1 MKLHETLQKSSEQF
15 GDSVIQEESKLGGT
29 VRIRVSDGSEADISV
44 NLGKDLTSAFESG
57 EFSAS
62 VADGTFRNICPGDY
76 ITREVSVPEATSVGG
91 GAHTIK
97 FIIADLDSA
106 LDHGVTEHHVVI
118 VPETPFF
125 DAPMNL
131 NSTNVGGYAGSYMQS
146 TVMPAFANMLSAAFG
161 ASHLLRFKVDDQS
174 CTCRLMTYSMV
185 FGMSQPDFKKDNFL
199 AGKQFAAFRRK
210 PDLRGKGI
218 GPYWLS
224 DVALGSSENFAFV
237 NSNTHCVFWGSSEA
251 SQAIGVR
258 PFALLV

>member
-29 VRIRVSDGSEADISV
+29 VRIRVSDGSEAYISV
-44 NLGKDLTSAFESG
+44 NLGKDLSSAFESG

-106 LDHGVTEHHVVI
+106 LDHGVTEHHVAI
-118 VPETPFF
+118 VPETPYF
-125 DAPMNL
+125 DAPMNRH
-131 NSTNVGGYAGSYMQS
+131 STNAGGYAGSYMQS
-146 TVMPAFANMLSAAFG
+146 TVMPAFASMLSTAFG

-185 FGMSQPDFKKDNFL
+185 FGMSQPDFKKDNCL
-199 AGKQFAAFRRK
+199 DGKQFAAFRLK

-224 DVALGSSENFAFV
+224 DISLDSSENFAFV
-237 NSNTHCVFWGSSEA
+237 NSNTHCVFLGSSEA
-251 SQAIGVR
+251 SHAIGVR

>member
-1 MKLHETLQKSSEQF
+1 MKLHEILQKSSEQF
-15 GDSVIQEESKLGGT
+15 GDSVIQEERKLGGT
-29 VRIRVSDGSEADISV
+29 VGIMASDGSETDISV

-76 ITREVSVPEATSVGG
+76 ITREVSVPEATGAGG

-97 FIIADLDSA
+97 FIIADFDSA
-106 LDHGVTEHHVVI
+106 LGHGVTEHHVAI
-118 VPETPFF
+118 VPETPYF
-125 DAPMNL
+125 DAPMNRH
-131 NSTNVGGYAGSYMQS
+131 STNAGGYAGSYMQS
-146 TVMPAFANMLSAAFG
+146 TVMPAFASMLSTAFG
-161 ASHLLRFKVDDQS
+161 ASHLLRFTVGGQS

-185 FGMSQPDFKKDNFL
+185 FGKSWPDFKKDNCL
-199 AGKQFAAFRRK
+199 DGKQFAAFRLK

-224 DVALGSSENFAFV
+224 DISLDSSENFAFV
-237 NSNTHCVFWGSSEA
+237 NSNTHCVFLGSSEA
-251 SQAIGVR
+251 SHAIGVR

>member
-15 GDSVIQEESKLGGT
+15 GESVIQEESKLGGT

-161 ASHLLRFKVDDQS
+161 ASHLLSTVDGQS

-185 FGMSQPDFKKDNFL
+185 FGMSCTDFKKDNFL
-199 AGKQFAAFRRK
+199 DGKQFAAFRLK

-224 DVALGSSENFAFV
+224 DVALDSSENFAYV
-237 NSNTHCVFWGSSEA
+237 NDLMNCVFWGSSEA